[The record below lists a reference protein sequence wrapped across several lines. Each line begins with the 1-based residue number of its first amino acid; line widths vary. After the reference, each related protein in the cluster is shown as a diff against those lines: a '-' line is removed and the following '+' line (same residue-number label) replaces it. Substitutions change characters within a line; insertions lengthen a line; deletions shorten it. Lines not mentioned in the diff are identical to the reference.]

1 MVKMTF
7 TIDITTAETIKRIAN
22 RLQKSQSFVLREAIT
37 HYEPHAGQLSKAE
50 RKRRVELFDQLIAS
64 VRKKPASAVDAE
76 LEQLRAS
83 RRQGWRRASHR

>member
-7 TIDITTAETIKRIAN
+7 TMDLTTAETLKRIAN

-50 RKRRVELFDQLIAS
+50 RKRRVELFDQVITS
-64 VRKKPASAVDAE
+64 IRKKPASAVVTE
-76 LEQLRAS
+76 LKQLRTS
-83 RRQGWRRASHR
+83 RRKVSRRASHR

>member
-7 TIDITTAETIKRIAN
+7 TIDLTTAETLKRIAN

-50 RKRRVELFDQLIAS
+50 RKRRVELFDQVITS
-64 VRKKPASAVDAE
+64 IRKKPASAVVTE
-76 LEQLRAS
+76 LKQLRTS
-83 RRQGWRRASHR
+83 RRKGWRRASHR

>member
-1 MVKMTF
+1 MTF

-83 RRQGWRRASHR
+83 RRKGWRRASHR

>member
-7 TIDITTAETIKRIAN
+7 TIDLTTAETLKRIAN

-50 RKRRVELFDQLIAS
+50 RKRRVELFDQVITS
-64 VRKKPASAVDAE
+64 IRKKPASAVDAE
-76 LEQLRAS
+76 LKQLRTS
-83 RRQGWRRASHR
+83 RRKGWRRAPHR